1 MQVKSIAECS
11 KGEHSATLSTFNKLP
26 FAIKTFV
33 LSIFELP
40 LKTVFSV
47 FFSQIIGV
55 VAVNPQ
61 ASLTV
66 S

>member
-1 MQVKSIAECS
+1 MKVKSIAECS

-26 FAIKTFV
+26 FAIKTFA
-33 LSIFELP
+33 LSNFELL
-40 LKTVFSV
+40 LKTGFTVI
-47 FFSQIIGV
+47 FSQIIGV
-55 VAVNPQ
+55 AVVNPQ